1 MSGTEKMGISS
12 GACAGYVI
20 AGIVITAAIAA
31 VMWCCMRSSSRS
43 SSRSHHHRGPKKTS
57 LMAAEKNSASEAVRR
72 AKGLGPNA
80 SDATYN
86 SGVDQKTQS
95 EASGLM
101 RTTTKYGQSTDGLR
115 RLHKSFGSTLV
126 RTDYTADKDSIAAK
140 KCHQNPVLDRARGVN
155 LKKDFQ
161 NAVQK
166 LKTAYP
172 LFEKMPGVGVPELA
186 YV

>member
-31 VMWCCMRSSSRS
+31 VMWCCMRSSSGS

-57 LMAAEKNSASEAVRR
+57 LMAAEKNTAAEAVRR

-80 SDATYN
+80 SDTTYK
-86 SGVDQKTQS
+86 SGVDSKTQD

-101 RTTTKYGQSTDGLR
+101 RTATKYGKSTEGLR
-115 RLHKSFGSTLV
+115 SIHKSIGSTLV

-140 KCHQNPVLDRARGVN
+140 KCHQNPVLDRARGAD
-155 LKKDFQ
+155 LKKEFQ
-161 NAVQK
+161 KASQK
-166 LKTAYP
+166 LMAANNP
-172 LFEKMPGVGVPELA
+172 LTKMMAVPELA
-186 YV
+186 YM